1 MKEHRLGGSSMKYLV
16 QTAFAAALIGV
27 SSYSYAAQNGINYDP
42 AHNPAYVEAQRKNN
56 LSLMTSIINTDL
68 SQVKNTLKF
77 NIIKTFYSRFCT
89 NIPTCVP
96 IAKLASDAKLQVLL
110 GVFEFQP
117 SNSSCIGNSVN
128 GQCATVWTKPG
139 VDEAIMSA
147 NNYPDTVIGVIV
159 GSEDMFTYN
168 GITVQDLQQ
177 RIVVDIN
184 TIKSG
189 VNNKSLPVTTAQRQ
203 PDWCGGSMP
212 GCASNRTNSLNQ
224 EDPFGVLKTVQVI
237 GANIYP
243 YWGGSKE
250 QVNGVSVASQI
261 QTTAADLKAALNKDV
276 IITEEGWPSCSSPS
290 QNPQASIDFE
300 ADYFS
305 TWSMHTSQVF
315 DSYYFMTY
323 DLKPDSGCPGGAD
336 QHFGL
341 CKDTGATKASNL
353 IGCGLSAA
361 PPPIFV
367 GTPGFSNCLGQ
378 SITALDRQFG
388 GRNAAAAA
396 RGFSG
401 VRALE
406 KAIIAFCQQ

>member
-1 MKEHRLGGSSMKYLV
+1 MKEHQLRGSSMKYLV
-16 QTAFAAALIGV
+16 QTAFAAALIGA

-42 AHNPAYVEAQRKNN
+42 AHNPAYVAAQRNGD
-56 LSLMTSIINTDL
+56 LPLMTSIINTDL
-68 SQVKNTLKF
+68 SQIKNTLKF

-89 NIPTCVP
+89 NVPECVP
-96 IAKLASDAKLQVLL
+96 IAKLANAVGLQVLL

-117 SNSSCIGNSVN
+117 SNSGCIGNSVN

-139 VDEAIMSA
+139 VVEAVMSA
-147 NNYPDTVIGVIV
+147 NAYPNTVIGVVV

-168 GITVQDLQQ
+168 GIPVPDLQQ

-189 VNNKSLPVTTAQRQ
+189 VTNKSLPVTTAQRQ

-212 GCASNRTNSLNQ
+212 GCASNRANSLNQ
-224 EDPFGVLKTVQVI
+224 RDPFDVLGTIQMI

-243 YWGGSKE
+243 YWGGSAE
-250 QVNGVSVASQI
+250 QINGVSVASQI
-261 QTTAADLKAALNKDV
+261 QTTAMDLKAALNKDV
-276 IITEEGWPSCSSPS
+276 IVTEEGWPSCSDPS
-290 QNPQASIDFE
+290 QNKHASISDE
-300 ADYFS
+300 TDYFK
-305 TWSMHTSQVF
+305 TWSMHTNQVF

-341 CKDTGATKASNL
+341 CKDTGATKASSL

-388 GRNAAAAA
+388 GRSAAAAA

-406 KAIIAFCQQ
+406 KAIVT